1 MNFDISEN
9 SSRQAIHY
17 DIHGSPECHYTVAMK
32 IGSVNVSK
40 YRKLLFY
47 LSLYEEKNYDNTIL
61 LNFTGLLIHVI
72 DEFDH

>member
-47 LSLYEEKNYDNTIL
+47 LSLYEEKIMTIQSYLIL
-61 LNFTGLLIHVI
+61 LGFSYML
-72 DEFDH
+72 

>member
-47 LSLYEEKNYDNTIL
+47 LSLYEEKIMTIQYYLIL
-61 LNFTGLLIHVI
+61 LGFSNML
-72 DEFDH
+72 

>member
-40 YRKLLFY
+40 YCKLLLY
-47 LSLYEEKNYDNTIL
+47 LSLYEEKIMTIQSYLIL
-61 LNFTGLLIHVI
+61 LGFSYML
-72 DEFDH
+72 

>member
-1 MNFDISEN
+1 MSFDISEN

-47 LSLYEEKNYDNTIL
+47 LSLYEEKIMTIQSYLIL
-61 LNFTGLLIHVI
+61 LGFSNML
-72 DEFDH
+72 

>member
-1 MNFDISEN
+1 MSFDISEN

-47 LSLYEEKNYDNTIL
+47 LSLYEEKIMTIQSYLIL
-61 LNFTGLLIHVI
+61 LGFSYML
-72 DEFDH
+72 